1 MAPLDVDDM
10 PTDQMIT
17 EDFSIDSMAPPSE
30 EEGAMPDWLVA
41 ITRSEADKLD
51 EMAFE
56 DAADRGSTAAAGAV
70 QQDSEFDWLVPFGE
84 AADADQREDAQADL
98 AGAAGPV
105 GEALGQMQ
113 SLETLFDEV
122 DAGEGAAAGAGD
134 FSFDDLDLA
143 RSEPEDAMPIPEE
156 ASSPEFEFAQPDDL
170 AHTKAV
176 DTAAIGAT
184 VEDESVVEDFSFGD
198 DLVPRW
204 LRKPKEQDSTSP
216 ARSEPPTT
224 PDWLRGVF
232 EDEEPDQ

>member
-1 MAPLDVDDM
+1 
-10 PTDQMIT
+10 
-17 EDFSIDSMAPPSE
+17 MAPPSE

-41 ITRSEADKLD
+41 ITHSEADKLD

-56 DAADRGSTAAAGAV
+56 GAADSGSTAAAGAV

-98 AGAAGPV
+98 AGISGAAGPV
-105 GEALGQMQ
+105 DEALGQMQ
-113 SLETLFDEV
+113 SLEMLFDEV
-122 DAGEGAAAGAGD
+122 DAGEGAVAGASD
-134 FSFDDLDLA
+134 FSFDDLGLA
-143 RSEPEDAMPIPEE
+143 RPEPEDAMPVPEE
-156 ASSPEFEFAQPDDL
+156 ASSLAFEFAQPDDL
-170 AHTKAV
+170 AHTKVV
-176 DTAAIGAT
+176 DTAALGAT
-184 VEDESVVEDFSFGD
+184 VADESVVEDFSFGD

-216 ARSEPPTT
+216 ARSESPMT